1 MLKATNIT
9 KHFGRRQ
16 VLKGIDLALE
26 GGKITAILGPNGAGK
41 TTLIKILSTLTMA
54 DSGSIS
60 IDGIDAMKE
69 PQRVRRKLGYLA
81 HEPLLYMELTPL
93 ENLRLFG
100 ELYRTNHNETDL
112 TKRLG
117 DVGLLPFAHSE
128 IRFFSRGMLQR
139 LAIAKAL
146 IHDPELVFLDEPFAG
161 LDATARTFVLNFLKE
176 SKEKNK
182 TVLLVSHDVELA
194 YSVADEFVL
203 LFGGKIVD
211 VLAKDRHSLEEVL
224 GQYERRLEGN

>member
-1 MLKATNIT
+1 MLSATNIT

-16 VLKGIDLALE
+16 VLKGVDLALE
-26 GGKITAILGPNGAGK
+26 RGKITAILGPNGAGK
-41 TTLIKILSTLTMA
+41 TTLIKILSTLNRA

-60 IDGIDAMKE
+60 IDGIDTMKE
-69 PQRVRRKLGYLA
+69 PQRVRRKLGFLA

-93 ENLRLFG
+93 ENLKLFG
-100 ELYRTNHNETDL
+100 ELYRVNHHETDL
-112 TKRLG
+112 RKRLS

-128 IRFFSRGMLQR
+128 IRFFSKGMLQR

-161 LDATARTFVLNFLKE
+161 LDATARTFVLNFLKG
-176 SKEKNK
+176 SKDKNK
-182 TVLLVSHDVELA
+182 AVLLVSHDVELA
-194 YSVADEFVL
+194 YSVADEFAL

-211 VLAKDRHSLEEVL
+211 VLTKDRYSLREVL
-224 GQYERRLEGN
+224 ELYERRLEGN